1 MKNLLNSVML
11 FLLLII
17 GQNAWGQEV
26 LASGDL
32 TSTITWSVEQ
42 TGTDSY
48 TLNITGYGDMPDYSG
63 LKDMPWAKCQSAY
76 GVTTNYNSMITELN
90 IDSRITKI
98 GRRTFVKAESITSVT
113 IPENCVSIGQEAFK
127 YCSNL
132 KEIYIPSS
140 VTSIGTDAFSNC
152 RSLDLIHYDG
162 RCNANTGI
170 AFSNVAAAGKII
182 EKSGTGASYANVP
195 EGWEYYTHGEQ
206 CTRKAW
212 VAENASGD
220 KLFIY
225 GQNPGARV
233 NYAASGAVYNT
244 DSPEY
249 HPWRVNC
256 WKYKSLE
263 INRNVSVIESNE
275 LCGYSDNGV
284 GKEGFASLETI
295 TVESG
300 NESFVV
306 GEDGALYNAAMTS
319 IRLYPVT
326 NTATHI
332 DIPSTITSIGSGAF
346 YATKNLESVTFHAN
360 SLYFGQYSFART
372 SLNFIYFDT
381 SQAPL
386 SWSATS
392 FTGVAEEGV
401 VAANGE
407 TNAFKNFTSMIG
419 SGWTFDGETY
429 GPVKSYISDGTLYV
443 VGKGEYTTSSSNADW
458 YSQRSSIKKIL
469 VKEGITNIGG
479 EAFAYCSNVTE
490 VTLNN
495 TGAIRYY
502 AFKDCSELVRVNIGS
517 GVTEF
522 NPYANGSP
530 FPGCSKL
537 STINV
542 TDLKA
547 FCSILGLERLTCS
560 SYGTAESKTL
570 LINGAAHSST
580 SELVIPE
587 NVSSISSYAFRY
599 FSNVTK
605 IKLPSSLKTI
615 LDNNFYGHTYLT
627 EITVP
632 ATVSNIGASA
642 FSGCTSLQ
650 TAILNN
656 NGDIGAS
663 AFSGCTSLQTVTLN
677 NNGNISEK
685 AFYGC
690 KSLQTATLNNKG
702 NIGGS
707 AFEGCTSLHT
717 VTLNNTGAI
726 RYYAFKDCSE
736 LVRVNIGS
744 GVTEFNP
751 YANGS
756 PFPGC
761 SKLSTINV
769 TDLKAFCSI
778 LGLERLTCSSYGT
791 AESKTLLINGA
802 AHSSTSELVIPENV
816 SSISSYAF
824 RYFSNV
830 TKIKLPSSLKT
841 ILDNNFYGHTYLTE
855 ITIPSTVSSVG
866 KSAFG
871 GCTNLKRIVCLAPTC
886 PSTSGSIATEP
897 GNITLKVPR
906 GTASQY
912 KADSY
917 WKDFKIEE
925 CRYEV
930 EDMDIYKYGTL
941 TSNGYV
947 IASLYSDY
955 KVKSWSST
963 DTDIATAIY
972 DTQYAARVYAKD
984 YVYDGSTAKPYKEFT
999 IIADLGDCD
1008 TCVWNIRLYPREVEL
1023 IDGNAY
1029 KNTEDF
1035 EAKKVSYTRTFSKAG
1050 AWFALYLPFAID
1062 IEAYKNDFDIAEI
1075 FTICPTTDTN
1085 GDGIVDASDSKKLI
1099 LSRLN
1104 SGMTQP
1110 NAPYMIR
1117 TKAAKEYTIVS
1128 NNTTLAS
1135 AEINE
1140 VEFATSRSQYTVKG
1154 IYDAGFYVKPGDNNY
1169 YMATSGS
1176 VSFATTKNVNIK
1188 PNRWFMHE
1196 EAKDYC
1202 GSSASNSASKF
1213 IIEVVGE
1220 DLDETTAIKLINGE
1234 TVSGNGKS
1242 NSAYNINGMKVDASK
1257 NLPSGLYIINGKK
1270 VFKK

>member
-11 FLLLII
+11 FLLLFI

-48 TLNITGYGDMPDYSG
+48 TLNIMGYGDMPDYSG

-113 IPENCVSIGQEAFK
+113 IPANCVSIGQEAFK

-152 RSLDLIHYDG
+152 RSLALIHYDG
-162 RCNANTGI
+162 RCDANTGI
-170 AFSNVAAAGKII
+170 AFSNVAASGKII
-182 EKSGTGASYANVP
+182 EKSGTGTSYANVP

-381 SQAPL
+381 SQASL

-419 SGWTFDGETY
+419 SGWTFDGDSY
-429 GPVKSYISDGTLYV
+429 GPVRTYISDDILYV
-443 VGKGEYTTSSSNADW
+443 VGNGEYTTKSSKASW
-458 YSQRSSIKKIL
+458 YSQRSSIKKII

-479 EAFAYCSNVTE
+479 EAFANCSNVTE

-495 TGAIRYY
+495 TGSIKYY
-502 AFKDCSELVRVNIGS
+502 AFRDCSELVRVNIGS

-522 NPYANGSP
+522 NPYYDYIVWYP
-530 FPGCSKL
+530 FSGCSKL

-542 TDLKA
+542 TDLAKY
-547 FCSILGLERLTCS
+547 CSLTGIEWLAS
-560 SYGTAESKTL
+560 GTAEEKTL
-570 LINGAAHSST
+570 LINGVAHSST

-587 NVSSISSYAFRY
+587 GVDSYNAAFRY

-615 LDNNFYGHTYLT
+615 ADN
-627 EITVP
+627 
-632 ATVSNIGASA
+632 S
-642 FSGCTSLQ
+642 
-650 TAILNN
+650 
-656 NGDIGAS
+656 
-663 AFSGCTSLQTVTLN
+663 
-677 NNGNISEK
+677 
-685 AFYGC
+685 
-690 KSLQTATLNNKG
+690 
-702 NIGGS
+702 
-707 AFEGCTSLHT
+707 
-717 VTLNNTGAI
+717 
-726 RYYAFKDCSE
+726 
-736 LVRVNIGS
+736 
-744 GVTEFNP
+744 
-751 YANGS
+751 
-756 PFPGC
+756 
-761 SKLSTINV
+761 
-769 TDLKAFCSI
+769 
-778 LGLERLTCSSYGT
+778 
-791 AESKTLLINGA
+791 
-802 AHSSTSELVIPENV
+802 
-816 SSISSYAF
+816 
-824 RYFSNV
+824 
-830 TKIKLPSSLKT
+830 
-841 ILDNNFYGHTYLTE
+841 FYGHTYLTE

-886 PSTSGSIATEP
+886 PSASGSIATNPE
-897 GNITLKVPR
+897 NITLKVPS

-912 KADSY
+912 KTDSY

-930 EDMDIYKYGTL
+930 EDIDIYKYGTL

-984 YVYDGSTAKPYKEFT
+984 YVYDGTTAKPYKEFA
-999 IIADLGDCD
+999 IRADLGDYD
-1008 TCVWNIRLYPREVEL
+1008 SCVWNIKLYPREVEL

-1035 EAKKVSYTRTFSKAG
+1035 SINGKISYTRTYTEK
-1050 AWFALYLPFAID
+1050 
-1062 IEAYKNDFDIAEI
+1062 YKNHLQCFYVPFDVEVTDELLEGYTFYELYMVSQDDENGNGEIEDDEPLMMYLNRVPAGRTLYANMPYYIKAKEVSTLTVIAENA
-1075 FTICPTTDTN
+1075 TLHAATN
-1085 GDGIVDASDSKKLI
+1085 
-1099 LSRLN
+1099 
-1104 SGMTQP
+1104 
-1110 NAPYMIR
+1110 
-1117 TKAAKEYTIVS
+1117 
-1128 NNTTLAS
+1128 
-1135 AEINE
+1135 
-1140 VEFATSRSQYTVKG
+1140 
-1154 IYDAGFYVKPGDNNY
+1154 
-1169 YMATSGS
+1169 GS
-1176 VSFATTKNVNIK
+1176 VSCSTTKNEYTLTGINESTNVKGLYTMSAKGNFSHYTKDTYIGSF
-1188 PNRWFMHE
+1188 RWYMSIRDRRAKGAEYENYARPIQIVIDGE
-1196 EAKDYC
+1196 E
-1202 GSSASNSASKF
+1202 
-1213 IIEVVGE
+1213 
-1220 DLDETTAIKLINGE
+1220 ETTGIANLDDKA
-1234 TVSGNGKS
+1234 
-1242 NSAYNINGMKVDASK
+1242 SAPQNDKVFTLDGRQVNNTD
-1257 NLPSGLYIINGKK
+1257 NLPSGIYIVNGKK

>member
-11 FLLLII
+11 FLLLFI

-113 IPENCVSIGQEAFK
+113 IPANCVSIGQEAFK

-1035 EAKKVSYTRTFSKAG
+1035 SINGKISYTRTYTEK
-1050 AWFALYLPFAID
+1050 
-1062 IEAYKNDFDIAEI
+1062 YKNHLQCFYVPFDVEVTDELLEGYT
-1075 FTICPTTDTN
+1075 FYELYMVSQDDTN
-1085 GDGIVDASDSKKLI
+1085 GNGEIEDDEPLMMY
-1099 LSRLN
+1099 LN
-1104 SGMTQP
+1104 RVPAGRTLYANM
-1110 NAPYMIR
+1110 PYYI
-1117 TKAAKEYTIVS
+1117 KAKEVS
-1128 NNTTLAS
+1128 TLTVT
-1135 AEINE
+1135 AEN
-1140 VEFATSRSQYTVKG
+1140 ATLH
-1154 IYDAGFYVKPGDNNY
+1154 A
-1169 YMATSGS
+1169 ATNGS
-1176 VSFATTKNVNIK
+1176 VSCSTTKNEYTLTGINESTNVKGLYTMSAKGNFSHYTKDTYIGSF
-1188 PNRWFMHE
+1188 RWYMSIRDRRAKGAEYENYARPIQIVIDGE
-1196 EAKDYC
+1196 E
-1202 GSSASNSASKF
+1202 
-1213 IIEVVGE
+1213 
-1220 DLDETTAIKLINGE
+1220 ETTGIANLDDKA
-1234 TVSGNGKS
+1234 
-1242 NSAYNINGMKVDASK
+1242 SAPQNDKVFTLDGRQVNNTD
-1257 NLPSGLYIINGKK
+1257 NLPSGMYIVNGKK
-1270 VFKK
+1270 VVKK

>member
-1 MKNLLNSVML
+1 ML
-11 FLLLII
+11 FLLLFI

-26 LASGDL
+26 VASGDL

-152 RSLDLIHYDG
+152 RNLDLIHYDG

-182 EKSGTGASYANVP
+182 EKSGTGTSYANVP

-381 SQAPL
+381 PQASL

-429 GPVKSYISDGTLYV
+429 GPARTYISDDILYV
-443 VGKGEYTTSSSNADW
+443 VGNGEYTTKSSKASW
-458 YSQRSSIKKIL
+458 HSQSSSIKKIV

-495 TGAIRYY
+495 TGAINYW
-502 AFKDCSELVRVNIGS
+502 AFRDCSELVRVNIGS
-517 GVTEF
+517 GVTGFSAEWY
-522 NPYANGSP
+522 NPYDYHP
-530 FPGCSKL
+530 FSGCSKL
-537 STINV
+537 AVVNV

-547 FCSILGLERLTCS
+547 YCSIKGLWYLTEGE
-560 SYGTAESKTL
+560 YGTAENKTL
-570 LINGAAHSST
+570 MVNGVALSST
-580 SELVIPE
+580 SELDIPE
-587 NVSSISSYAFRY
+587 GV
-599 FSNVTK
+599 
-605 IKLPSSLKTI
+605 
-615 LDNNFYGHTYLT
+615 T
-627 EITVP
+627 EIEG
-632 ATVSNIGASA
+632 S
-642 FSGCTSLQ
+642 
-650 TAILNN
+650 
-656 NGDIGAS
+656 
-663 AFSGCTSLQTVTLN
+663 
-677 NNGNISEK
+677 
-685 AFYGC
+685 AFYGF
-690 KSLQTATLNNKG
+690 TN
-702 NIGGS
+702 
-707 AFEGCTSLHT
+707 
-717 VTLNNTGAI
+717 
-726 RYYAFKDCSE
+726 
-736 LVRVNIGS
+736 
-744 GVTEFNP
+744 
-751 YANGS
+751 
-756 PFPGC
+756 
-761 SKLSTINV
+761 
-769 TDLKAFCSI
+769 
-778 LGLERLTCSSYGT
+778 LT
-791 AESKTLLINGA
+791 K
-802 AHSSTSELVIPENV
+802 V
-816 SSISSYAF
+816 
-824 RYFSNV
+824 
-830 TKIKLPSSLKT
+830 K
-841 ILDNNFYGHTYLTE
+841 
-855 ITIPSTVSSVG
+855 IPSTVTNVG
-866 KSAFG
+866 SWVFRD
-871 GCTNLKRIVCLAPTC
+871 CPNLERIVCLAPTC

-912 KADSY
+912 KAASY
-917 WKDFKIEE
+917 WITDFKIEE

-930 EDMDIYKYGTL
+930 EDIDIYKYGTL

-984 YVYDGSTAKPYKEFT
+984 YVYDGTTAKPYKEFA
-999 IIADLGDCD
+999 IRADLGDYD
-1008 TCVWNIRLYPREVEL
+1008 SCVWNIKLYPREVEL

-1035 EAKKVSYTRTFSKAG
+1035 SINGKISYTRTYTEK
-1050 AWFALYLPFAID
+1050 
-1062 IEAYKNDFDIAEI
+1062 YKNHLQCFYVPFDVEVTDELLEGYT
-1075 FTICPTTDTN
+1075 FYELYMVSQDDTN
-1085 GDGIVDASDSKKLI
+1085 GNGEIEDDEPLMMY
-1099 LSRLN
+1099 LN
-1104 SGMTQP
+1104 RVPAGRTLYANM
-1110 NAPYMIR
+1110 PYYI
-1117 TKAAKEYTIVS
+1117 KAKEVS
-1128 NNTTLAS
+1128 TLTVT
-1135 AEINE
+1135 AEN
-1140 VEFATSRSQYTVKG
+1140 ATLH
-1154 IYDAGFYVKPGDNNY
+1154 A
-1169 YMATSGS
+1169 ATNGS
-1176 VSFATTKNVNIK
+1176 VSCSTTKNEYTLTGINESTNVKGLYTMSAKGNFSHYTKDTYIGSF
-1188 PNRWFMHE
+1188 RWYMSIRDRRAKGAEYENYARPIQIVIDGE
-1196 EAKDYC
+1196 EETTGIANLDDKA
-1202 GSSASNSASKF
+1202 SASQNDKVF
-1213 IIEVVGE
+1213 T
-1220 DLDETTAIKLINGE
+1220 LDGRQVNNT
-1234 TVSGNGKS
+1234 
-1242 NSAYNINGMKVDASK
+1242 D
-1257 NLPSGLYIINGKK
+1257 NLPSGMYIVNGKK
-1270 VFKK
+1270 VVKK

>member
-1 MKNLLNSVML
+1 MKHLLNSVML

-26 LASGDL
+26 VASGDL

-152 RSLDLIHYDG
+152 RSLALIHYDG

-182 EKSGTGASYANVP
+182 EKSGTGTSYANVP

-381 SQAPL
+381 SQASL

-407 TNAFKNFTSMIG
+407 TNVFKNFTSMIG

-429 GPVKSYISDGTLYV
+429 GPVKTYISDGTLYV
-443 VGKGEYTTSSSNADW
+443 MGKGEYTTPSSDADW
-458 YSQRSSIKKIL
+458 YDQKSSFWKIV
-469 VKEGITNIGG
+469 VKENITNIGSY
-479 EAFAYCSNVTE
+479 AFADCDNVTE

-495 TGAIRYY
+495 NGYIDYY
-502 AFKDCSELVRVNIGS
+502 AFKDCSALIRVNVGS

-522 NPYANGSP
+522 KGGNYNIDDACS
-530 FPGCSKL
+530 FSGCSKL
-537 STINV
+537 AIVNV
-542 TDLKA
+542 TDLAK
-547 FCSILGLERLTCS
+547 FCSVEGAKYLTGS
-560 SYGTAESKTL
+560 GYGMTGEKTL
-570 LINGAAHSST
+570 RINGIGLSST
-580 SELVIPE
+580 IELVIPE
-587 NVSSISSYAFRY
+587 GVKEIKPYTLH

-605 IKLPSSLKTI
+605 IKFPSTLTEI
-615 LDNNFYGHTYLT
+615 APYNFIGYTYLT
-627 EITVP
+627 EVTIP
-632 ATVSNIGASA
+632 STVSNVGIYA
-642 FSGCTSLQ
+642 FCGCT
-650 TAILNN
+650 A
-656 NGDIGAS
+656 
-663 AFSGCTSLQTVTLN
+663 LQTVTLN
-677 NNGNISEK
+677 N
-685 AFYGC
+685 
-690 KSLQTATLNNKG
+690 
-702 NIGGS
+702 
-707 AFEGCTSLHT
+707 
-717 VTLNNTGAI
+717 TGI
-726 RYYAFKDCSE
+726 VYWGAFKDCSA
-736 LVRVNIGS
+736 LTRVNIG
-744 GVTEFNP
+744 GITGFKTAGYPNTGWHD
-751 YANGS
+751 Y
-756 PFPGC
+756 PFLGC
-761 SKLSTINV
+761 SNLSTVNT
-769 TDLKAFCSI
+769 TDLAAFCKI
-778 LGLERLTCSSYGT
+778 EKLECLTWGDSDYGT
-791 AESKTLLINGA
+791 ARKEPLLINGV
-802 AHSSTSELVIPENV
+802 AHADTDVLEIPEGV
-816 SSISSYAF
+816 TYISEYAF
-824 RYFSNV
+824 RFFSNV
-830 TKIKLPSSLKT
+830 KKIKLPEGIDT
-841 ILDNNFYGHTYLTE
+841 IPKYYFSKHSYLNE
-855 ITIPSTVSSVG
+855 ITIPSTVTYVG
-866 KSAFG
+866 SNAFYN
-871 GCTNLKRIVCLAPTC
+871 CTNLKRIICAAKTC
-886 PSTSGSIATEP
+886 PSTDSDYNSIAP
-897 GNITLKVPR
+897 NPDKITLIVPR
-906 GTASQY
+906 GTASLY
-912 KADSY
+912 GATDM
-917 WKDFKIEE
+917 WKEFNIEE
-925 CRYEV
+925 GKLESKYI
-930 EDMDIYKYGTL
+930 DMKTSQQATL
-941 TSNGYV
+941 TV
-947 IASLYSDY
+947 PTKAL
-955 KVKSWSST
+955 SWSLS
-963 DTDIATAIY
+963 DESIATLRG
-972 DTQYAARVYAKD
+972 YAADHISRYVSSGTF
-984 YVYDGSTAKPYKEFT
+984 VYDDTTKEPYKT
-999 IIADLGDCD
+999 VTVTADLDNCD
-1008 TCVWNIRLYPREVEL
+1008 VYVFNINVYPREVKL
-1023 IDGNAY
+1023 TDGIAY

-1035 EAKKVSYTRTFSKAG
+1035 DVEKVSYTRNFPEKIVGKWQCFYAPFDIEITDELLEDFDFAELYMVSYHDVNNNGEIEDGEPLRMTFSRLYAG
-1050 AWFALYLPFAID
+1050 KTLYANIPYYVRA
-1062 IEAYKNDFDIAEI
+1062 K
-1075 FTICPTTDTN
+1075 
-1085 GDGIVDASDSKKLI
+1085 S
-1099 LSRLN
+1099 
-1104 SGMTQP
+1104 SGQKTFEV
-1110 NAPYMIR
+1110 
-1117 TKAAKEYTIVS
+1117 T
-1128 NNTTLAS
+1128 NTTLKAAANGS
-1135 AEINE
+1135 VNCSTTKHEYSL
-1140 VEFATSRSQYTVKG
+1140 VG
-1154 IYDAGFYVKPGDNNY
+1154 IYD
-1169 YMATSGS
+1169 
-1176 VSFATTKNVNIK
+1176 TTNIK
-1188 PNRWFMHE
+1188 GCYTMGVSGGFSYYPNDKNINQYRWYMEVKSRTANGDELENDARPIEIVIDGE
-1196 EAKDYC
+1196 E
-1202 GSSASNSASKF
+1202 
-1213 IIEVVGE
+1213 E
-1220 DLDETTAIKLINGE
+1220 ETTGIATFDDNA
-1234 TVSGNGKS
+1234 SAPR
-1242 NSAYNINGMKVDASK
+1242 NSKVFTLDGRQVNDVD
-1257 NLPSGLYIINGKK
+1257 NLPRGMYIINGKK
-1270 VFKK
+1270 VVKK

>member
-1 MKNLLNSVML
+1 MKHLLNSVML

-152 RSLDLIHYDG
+152 RSLALIHYDG

-206 CTRKAW
+206 CIRKAW

-233 NYAASGAVYNT
+233 NYAASGAVSNT

-295 TVESG
+295 IVESG

-306 GEDGALYNAAMTS
+306 GEDGALYNTAMTS

-381 SQAPL
+381 SQASL

-407 TNAFKNFTSMIG
+407 TNDFKNFTSMIG

-429 GPVKSYISDGTLYV
+429 GPVKTYISDGTLYV
-443 VGKGEYTTSSSNADW
+443 MGKGEYTTPSSDADW
-458 YSQRSSIKKIL
+458 YDQKSSFWKIV
-469 VKEGITNIGG
+469 VKENITNIGSY
-479 EAFAYCSNVTE
+479 AFADCDNVTE

-495 TGAIRYY
+495 NGYIDYY
-502 AFKDCSELVRVNIGS
+502 AFKDCSALIRVNVGS

-522 NPYANGSP
+522 KGGNYNIDGSR
-530 FPGCSKL
+530 FDACSFSGCSKL
-537 STINV
+537 AIVNV
-542 TDLKA
+542 TDLAK
-547 FCSILGLERLTCS
+547 FCSVEGAKYLTGS
-560 SYGTAESKTL
+560 GYGMTGEKTL
-570 LINGAAHSST
+570 RINGIGLSST
-580 SELVIPE
+580 IELVIPE
-587 NVSSISSYAFRY
+587 GVKEIKPYTLH

-605 IKLPSSLKTI
+605 IKFPSTLTEI
-615 LDNNFYGHTYLT
+615 APYNFIGYTYLT
-627 EITVP
+627 EVTIP
-632 ATVSNIGASA
+632 STVSNVGIYA
-642 FSGCTSLQ
+642 FCGCT
-650 TAILNN
+650 A
-656 NGDIGAS
+656 
-663 AFSGCTSLQTVTLN
+663 LQTVTLN
-677 NNGNISEK
+677 N
-685 AFYGC
+685 
-690 KSLQTATLNNKG
+690 
-702 NIGGS
+702 
-707 AFEGCTSLHT
+707 
-717 VTLNNTGAI
+717 TGI
-726 RYYAFKDCSE
+726 VYWGAFKDCSA
-736 LVRVNIGS
+736 LTRVNIG
-744 GVTEFNP
+744 GITGFKTAGYPNTGWHD
-751 YANGS
+751 Y
-756 PFPGC
+756 PFLGC
-761 SKLSTINV
+761 SNLSTVNT
-769 TDLKAFCSI
+769 TDLAAFCKI
-778 LGLERLTCSSYGT
+778 EKLECLTWGDSDYGT
-791 AESKTLLINGA
+791 ARKEPLMINGV
-802 AHSSTSELVIPENV
+802 AHASTDVLEIPEGV
-816 SSISSYAF
+816 TYISEYAF
-824 RYFSNV
+824 RFFSNV
-830 TKIKLPSSLKT
+830 KKIKLPEGIDT
-841 ILDNNFYGHTYLTE
+841 IPKYYFSKHSYLNE
-855 ITIPSTVSSVG
+855 ITIPSTVTYVG
-866 KSAFG
+866 SNAFYN
-871 GCTNLKRIVCLAPTC
+871 CTNLKRIICAAKTC
-886 PSTSGSIATEP
+886 PSTDSDYNSIAP
-897 GNITLKVPR
+897 NPDKITLIVPR
-906 GTASQY
+906 GTASLY
-912 KADSY
+912 GATDM
-917 WKDFKIEE
+917 WKEFNIEE
-925 CRYEV
+925 GKLESKYI
-930 EDMDIYKYGTL
+930 DMKTSQQATL
-941 TSNGYV
+941 TV
-947 IASLYSDY
+947 PTKAL
-955 KVKSWSST
+955 SWSLS
-963 DTDIATAIY
+963 DESIATLRG
-972 DTQYAARVYAKD
+972 YAADHISRYVSSGTF
-984 YVYDGSTAKPYKEFT
+984 VYDDTTKEPYKT
-999 IIADLGDCD
+999 VTVTADLDNCD
-1008 TCVWNIRLYPREVEL
+1008 VYVFNINVYPREVKL
-1023 IDGNAY
+1023 TDGTAY

-1035 EAKKVSYTRTFSKAG
+1035 DVEKISYTRNFPEKIVGKWQCFYAPFDIEITDELLEDFDFAELYMVSYHDVNNNGEIEDGEPLRMTFSRLYAG
-1050 AWFALYLPFAID
+1050 KTLYANIPYYVRA
-1062 IEAYKNDFDIAEI
+1062 K
-1075 FTICPTTDTN
+1075 
-1085 GDGIVDASDSKKLI
+1085 S
-1099 LSRLN
+1099 
-1104 SGMTQP
+1104 SGQKTFEV
-1110 NAPYMIR
+1110 
-1117 TKAAKEYTIVS
+1117 T
-1128 NNTTLAS
+1128 NTTLKAAANGS
-1135 AEINE
+1135 VNCSTTKHEYSL
-1140 VEFATSRSQYTVKG
+1140 VG
-1154 IYDAGFYVKPGDNNY
+1154 IYD
-1169 YMATSGS
+1169 
-1176 VSFATTKNVNIK
+1176 TTNIK
-1188 PNRWFMHE
+1188 GCYTMGVSGGFSYYPNDKNINQYRWYMEVKSRTANGDELENDARPIEIVIDGE
-1196 EAKDYC
+1196 E
-1202 GSSASNSASKF
+1202 
-1213 IIEVVGE
+1213 E
-1220 DLDETTAIKLINGE
+1220 ETTGIATFDDNA
-1234 TVSGNGKS
+1234 SAPR
-1242 NSAYNINGMKVDASK
+1242 NSKVFTLDGRQVNDVD
-1257 NLPSGLYIINGKK
+1257 NLPRGMYIINGKK
-1270 VFKK
+1270 VVKK